1 MILKFFKNI
10 WRVVKST
17 LLCIRFP
24 FLYPRNRFTGNH
36 YDYWKIIRYHRSN
49 YTKANFFFTIDLI
62 NEDRKDEVREFY
74 KYIDNIYLRV
84 EHSGTELIIIKGP
97 KEKIIKR
104 IDLGSEIYYSGWVNG
119 NLVVKVEDLEKNK
132 SSRFVS
138 LCVNPWLNWK
148 IKFLDWVN
156 DYPLQLLH
164 CLPTYTEL
172 DSLEKGWRKRFG
184 IDLCK
189 DLRRALIKSG
199 GYNLLF
205 SYRIH
210 QIKEKWG
217 YLHWY
222 GNGYNKEIDEVLE
235 KYEKLSEE
243 TCIICGKPATWTR
256 LDWISPYCDDHVGDK
271 NQAKKLC

>member
-36 YDYWKIIRYHRSN
+36 YDCWKIIEYHRSN
-49 YTKANFFFTIDLI
+49 YIKANFFFTIDLI
-62 NEDRKDEVREFY
+62 NEDRKDEVRELY
-74 KYIDNIYLRV
+74 KYIDNIYLRS

-132 SSRFVS
+132 SSRFVN
-138 LCVNPWLNWK
+138 LCINPWLNWK

-164 CLPTYTEL
+164 LHIFQLFCIVLSKEADFQKRHDRYHSLTWPKCQQLSLKQYLLAKYLFRVYLLGLLAICLLPLLHERTFPG
-172 DSLEKGWRKRFG
+172 SLLEPIYLFGYHHRADRTLLCLCCIVRKE
-184 IDLCK
+184 
-189 DLRRALIKSG
+189 
-199 GYNLLF
+199 
-205 SYRIH
+205 H
-210 QIKEKWG
+210 
-217 YLHWY
+217 
-222 GNGYNKEIDEVLE
+222 
-235 KYEKLSEE
+235 
-243 TCIICGKPATWTR
+243 
-256 LDWISPYCDDHVGDK
+256 
-271 NQAKKLC
+271 